1 MSLIKFKF
9 FEALST
15 VTPVYGAALTV
26 GDKITDVFAKL
37 QGLLSW
43 RNLRA
48 VVNSTA
54 TGAINTTADYDFI
67 TLAIPANTLKVG
79 DVIDFE
85 VYDLIK
91 KGTGNMNILH
101 YLKVNTTKSA
111 NSSIALGNAAVDSFG
126 FNFKGKLQ
134 VRSIVSNIATFS
146 YSHAARGN
154 NATTVVG
161 SNVVPTLTANVT
173 NPISIIVGANF
184 SVANAANSVRPVSG
198 GIKLW

>member
-1 MSLIKFKF
+1 MSLTKFKF

-15 VTPVYGAALTV
+15 VTPVYDVALTV

-37 QGLLSW
+37 QGLLTW
-43 RNLRA
+43 RNTK
-48 VVNSTA
+48 VIVNSTA
-54 TGAINTTADYDFI
+54 TGGINTTADYDFV
-67 TLAIPANTLKVG
+67 TLTIPANTLRVG
-79 DVIDFE
+79 DIIDFE

-91 KGTGNMNILH
+91 KGTGTMNILH

-134 VRSIVSNIATFS
+134 VRSIVSGTATLT
-146 YSHAARGN
+146 YSHACRGN
-154 NATTVVG
+154 NTATVVG
-161 SNVVPTLTANVT
+161 SNVVPTFTVPSNAVIT
-173 NPISIIVGANF
+173 ITVGANF